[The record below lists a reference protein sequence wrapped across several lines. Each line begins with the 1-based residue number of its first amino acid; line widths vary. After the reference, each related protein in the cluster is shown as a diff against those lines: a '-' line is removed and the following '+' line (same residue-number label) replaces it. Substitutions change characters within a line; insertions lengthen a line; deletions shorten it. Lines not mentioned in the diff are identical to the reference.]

1 MAKTPEVPKK
11 SKTPKS
17 KAPKSKAHRPDVQP
31 IAPALAE
38 LLNPAINRG
47 DAGMGSGT
55 GLQPPPDNSWDRRAG
70 GEAAAHRARASTKG
84 TSEDVGKRDASN
96 QGLEE
101 APQANYGTSATIPT
115 LDPELAR
122 QLGLPT
128 AEDDD
133 EALARPP
140 RSKMEAFG
148 VKATADALEN
158 LIRDGRPEF
167 KGDDGQV
174 RIWTPHRPP
183 RPEKSEG
190 GVRFEIKSEYEPKGD
205 QPTAIKELVEG
216 INRNDRTQ
224 VLLGVTGS
232 GKTYTMAKVIE
243 ATQRPAI
250 ILAPNKTLAAQL
262 YGEFKSFFP
271 DNAVEYFVSYYDYYQ
286 PEAYVPRTDTYI
298 EKDSSI
304 NEQID
309 RMRHSATRA
318 LLERDDVIIVA
329 SVSCIYGIGSV
340 ETYTAMTFALKKGE
354 RIDQRQLIA
363 DLVALQYK
371 RTQADFTRGTFR
383 VRGDVIDIFPAHY
396 EDRAWRVNLFGD
408 TVENIEEFDPLTGH
422 KQDDLEFI
430 KIYANSHYVTPRPT
444 LVQAIKSIKS
454 ELKLR
459 LDELNNHGRLL
470 EAQRL
475 EQRTT
480 FDLEMMEA
488 TGSCAGI
495 ENYSRYLTGRRPGEP
510 PPTLFEYVPDN
521 ALVFADESHVTVP
534 QIGGMFKGDFRRKA
548 TLAEYG
554 FRLPSCMDNRPLRFE
569 EWDMMRPQSVAVSA
583 TPSGWEL
590 NESGGVFVEQVIRPT
605 GLIDPPVNIRPARTQ
620 VDDLVGEVRATAQ
633 AGYRSLITVLT
644 KRMAEDLTEYLHEQ
658 GIRVRY
664 MHSDIDTIERIE
676 IIRDLRLG
684 AFDALVGINLLREG
698 LDIPECALVA
708 ILDADKEGFLR
719 SETSLIQTIGRAA
732 RNVDGKVILYADQMT
747 GSMERAI
754 AETDRRRE
762 KQVEYNTAHGITPES
777 IKKSIGDI
785 MNSVYER
792 DHVLVEI
799 GDGGMADDVI
809 SIGHNFEAV
818 LSDLET
824 RMREAAADL
833 NFEEAARLRD
843 EVKRLRATELAV
855 VDDPTI
861 KQRGVAAKAGAYAGT
876 RKYGDAANLPA
887 SASKKRSG
895 MRAPSP
901 SPGGGRDER
910 SSLLGSRAARGGVSG
925 SGGASASKVHK
936 PHLDEMHGPE
946 SLPYRPSGAK
956 PSKPD
961 LGTSKIFQPT
971 NSRQSGPEFG
981 PAPRSSGGTPG
992 HRGGWKK
999 R

>member
-1 MAKTPEVPKK
+1 MA
-11 SKTPKS
+11 SS
-17 KAPKSKAHRPDVQP
+17 R
-31 IAPALAE
+31 
-38 LLNPAINRG
+38 
-47 DAGMGSGT
+47 
-55 GLQPPPDNSWDRRAG
+55 
-70 GEAAAHRARASTKG
+70 
-84 TSEDVGKRDASN
+84 TSS
-96 QGLEE
+96 
-101 APQANYGTSATIPT
+101 PT
-115 LDPELAR
+115 TR
-122 QLGLPT
+122 WNISS
-128 AEDDD
+128 
-133 EALARPP
+133 R
-140 RSKMEAFG
+140 
-148 VKATADALEN
+148 
-158 LIRDGRPEF
+158 
-167 KGDDGQV
+167 
-174 RIWTPHRPP
+174 
-183 RPEKSEG
+183 
-190 GVRFEIKSEYEPKGD
+190 
-205 QPTAIKELVEG
+205 
-216 INRNDRTQ
+216 
-224 VLLGVTGS
+224 
-232 GKTYTMAKVIE
+232 
-243 ATQRPAI
+243 
-250 ILAPNKTLAAQL
+250 
-262 YGEFKSFFP
+262 
-271 DNAVEYFVSYYDYYQ
+271 YYDYYQ

-298 EKDSSI
+298 EKNSSI

-754 AETDRRRE
+754 AETNRRRE
-762 KQVEYNTAHGITPES
+762 KQVEYNTEHGITPES
-777 IKKSIGDI
+777 VKKSIGDI

-809 SIGHNFEAV
+809 CIGHNFEAV

-833 NFEEAARLRD
+833 NFEEAAETPRRSQTPPRHRNGRCRRPHRQTAERAEAGRRLCGDEEVWRGSELACQRD
-843 EVKRLRATELAV
+843 EEERRVVGGQGERRFGLKSPQTPSRRNARPGIPALPPGPHHATQTLAR
-855 VDDPTI
+855 
-861 KQRGVAAKAGAYAGT
+861 QRQQDLPAHQLPPIRPRIWPRPALQRRRAGASG
-876 RKYGDAANLPA
+876 RVEEEVGDQ
-887 SASKKRSG
+887 R
-895 MRAPSP
+895 
-901 SPGGGRDER
+901 
-910 SSLLGSRAARGGVSG
+910 
-925 SGGASASKVHK
+925 
-936 PHLDEMHGPE
+936 
-946 SLPYRPSGAK
+946 SLPGSC
-956 PSKPD
+956 
-961 LGTSKIFQPT
+961 
-971 NSRQSGPEFG
+971 
-981 PAPRSSGGTPG
+981 RSQ
-992 HRGGWKK
+992 
-999 R
+999 